1 MENPCWTAPLL
12 QRVSPLALVISTLA
26 FAFDPFMVNTFR
38 HLHWIA
44 IWDGLI
50 WGTILLRSGN
60 LWITIV
66 AHAVEVI
73 VMYVAVRAALT
84 IE

>member
-1 MENPCWTAPLL
+1 M
-12 QRVSPLALVISTLA
+12 SPLALIISTLT
-26 FAFDPFMVNTFR
+26 FAFDPFMVNTFQ

-44 IWDGLI
+44 LWDGLI
-50 WGTILLRSGN
+50 WGTLLLSSGN

-73 VMYVAVRAALT
+73 VMYLAIRAALT